1 MARCVLCGRSAGLF
15 YRLHKACY
23 AEHQAL
29 SEQLYKTLSDQI
41 ERQSADDLAS
51 VLQQSLLRHNFL
63 VEPAKRALVRALEK
77 YAEQQLSSDSP
88 SSLLQAWSDLLLVLA
103 LPDKL
108 FLTPNFVSQ
117 QTALLGLKSLSQDQ
131 IPALNIPADRFT
143 EELAEG
149 EELLYYFPQTSLLH
163 TQEQSAQWSLA
174 RQLFRGLLGN
184 RTHSAVQAKQQA
196 TIELWVSNQCLYLR
210 GEKQHSID
218 IKFEHIFSLT
228 PQSNGVMIQSRLADA
243 KPVILQDVNGRLL
256 YGFLKQVVQG

>member
-15 YRLHKACY
+15 YRLHKGCY

-41 ERQSADDLAS
+41 GRQSADDLAS
-51 VLQQSLLRHNFL
+51 ALQRSLLRHNFL

-77 YAEQQLSSDSP
+77 YAEQQLNSESP
-88 SSLLQAWSDLLLVLA
+88 NAVLQAWSDLLLALA
-103 LPDKL
+103 LPEKL

-117 QTALLGLKSLSQDQ
+117 QTALLGLKSLSQEQ
-131 IPALNIPADRFT
+131 MPALNIPADRFT

-149 EELLYYFPQTSLLH
+149 EELLYYFPQASLQH
-163 TQEQSAQWSLA
+163 TQVQTAQWSLA
-174 RQLFRGLLGN
+174 RQFFRGLLGN
-184 RTHSAVQAKQQA
+184 RTQSAVQTKQQTA
-196 TIELWVSNQCLYLR
+196 IDLWVSNQCLYVR
-210 GEKQHSID
+210 GEKQRLD

-228 PQSNGVMIQSRLADA
+228 PQPDGVMIQSRLADA

-256 YGFLKQVVQG
+256 YGFLKQVAKD